1 MILRRPHR
9 PIRLSSAIVAICAA
23 ICGSACARP
32 ERTPDDTVVL
42 AVSSNPRSLDP
53 RFATDSLASKIV
65 ELTCPG
71 LLGRDSRGELRAE
84 LASAWKWESPVRLAF
99 TIRDEAVFSD
109 GSPVEAEDVAATYRS
124 IADPK
129 TASVFAAPFAEIERI
144 EARSPKEVVF
154 HLREP
159 SAPFVQD
166 LVNPGVMKRTSA
178 ATSSGEELPVC
189 AGAFV
194 PVRFRRDESVELAAN
209 PRYWRGAP
217 KVPKLSIRIVPDAT
231 IRVLEAAHGSVDLV
245 QNDFPP
251 HFLRVLEKEKDLAVE
266 RQPGRNIKYLVFN
279 LSKSGLGDARVRRA
293 MAMAIDRD
301 AILTHKLAGLGRP
314 ATGILA
320 PEDPFYSADV
330 ERVTFDR
337 AGAEALLDAAGFP
350 RGPDGV
356 RLRFEYKTSTD
367 ETALGVAKVLKSQWS
382 AIGVEVT
389 IRSAEWG
396 IFFHDVQNGNF
407 ELYTLTMTAVVDPDL
422 QRWLLHSGNI
432 PPNGSLSNR
441 GGYRS
446 AELDALLEEGGVE
459 IDLEKRKAI
468 YADVQRHIARELPVF
483 PLWYESVVAARSTRL
498 EGFVLSPYAS
508 YVGLADVEKRPR

>member
-1 MILRRPHR
+1 MILRRSR
-9 PIRLSSAIVAICAA
+9 RRIRLSSAFVAICAA
-23 ICGSACARP
+23 ICGCARP

-71 LLGRDSRGELRAE
+71 LLGRDERGDLRAE
-84 LASAWKWESPVRLAF
+84 LASAWTWESPVRLAF
-99 TIRDEAVFSD
+99 TIREDAMFSD

-124 IADPK
+124 ILDPK

-144 EARSPKEVVF
+144 EARSPKQVVF

-166 LVNPGVMKRTSA
+166 LVNPGVMKRTSTA
-178 ATSSGEELPVC
+178 GGSEAFPVC

-194 PVRFRRDESVELAAN
+194 PVRFRRDESVELVAN
-209 PRYWRGAP
+209 ARYWRGAP
-217 KVPKLSIRIVPDAT
+217 KVAKLSIRIVPDAT
-231 IRVLEAAHGSVDLV
+231 IRVLEAAHGSVDLI

-266 RQPGRNIKYLVFN
+266 RQHGRNIKYLVFN
-279 LSKSGLGDARVRRA
+279 LAKPGLGDARVRRA
-293 MAMAIDRD
+293 LAMAIDRET
-301 AILTHKLAGLGRP
+301 ILTHKLAGLGRP
-314 ATGILA
+314 ATGVLA
-320 PEDPFYSADV
+320 PEDPFYSGDV
-330 ERVTFDR
+330 ERVTFDP
-337 AGAEALLDAAGFP
+337 AAAEALLDAAGFR
-350 RGPDGV
+350 RGADGV

-367 ETALGVAKVLKSQWS
+367 ETALGVAKVLKSQWA
-382 AIGVEVT
+382 AIGVDVT

-396 IFFHDVQNGNF
+396 IFFHDVQTGNF

-432 PPNGSLSNR
+432 PPGGSLSNR

-446 AELDALLEEGGVE
+446 AELDALLEKGGVE

-468 YADVQRHIARELPVF
+468 YADVQKHIARELPVF

-498 EGFVLSPYAS
+498 DGYVLSPYAS
-508 YVGLADVEKRPR
+508 FVGLANVEKRPPK